1 MQDLLRAA
9 FLFAI
14 GLLTFSFVFASPEE
28 RHILTPDGAAENSTE
43 PQAVFKNCRVDY
55 NVSEGGRRGMRIYV
69 DFEVTGLKGVDAK
82 LLARVQKED
91 DTFVMSDSSYSNG
104 EGQLETSF
112 SMKPGYE
119 TTVFENAEMFLPY
132 SELNLRRGDWNLKL
146 DIDIAY
152 ENGDLIQHLAF
163 KNFKFTAPN
172 SAAESIDKPD
182 IRAKVNRVWVDYDV
196 YENKKKGM
204 RIHVNFEVSGL
215 KGVDSK
221 LTVRIRKEDDSFLAS
236 KSSFANDDGELELAF
251 EMRPGYPTT
260 VYKDATI
267 FLPYEEINLRKG
279 VWDLKLDIDLN
290 YDDGKIIDHLT
301 YHEFEF
307 TR

>member
-1 MQDLLRAA
+1 
-9 FLFAI
+9 
-14 GLLTFSFVFASPEE
+14 
-28 RHILTPDGAAENSTE
+28 
-43 PQAVFKNCRVDY
+43 
-55 NVSEGGRRGMRIYV
+55 
-69 DFEVTGLKGVDAK
+69 
-82 LLARVQKED
+82 
-91 DTFVMSDSSYSNG
+91 
-104 EGQLETSF
+104 
-112 SMKPGYE
+112 
-119 TTVFENAEMFLPY
+119 
-132 SELNLRRGDWNLKL
+132 
-146 DIDIAY
+146 
-152 ENGDLIQHLAF
+152 
-163 KNFKFTAPN
+163 
-172 SAAESIDKPD
+172 
-182 IRAKVNRVWVDYDV
+182 
-196 YENKKKGM
+196 M